1 MLVELFKQHLKVK
14 SFVGENEN
22 ATCIQTHVTIVI
34 YWLIGIIKHKKTY
47 GNVQLTKSCTFSDTL
62 CWSRMIATICSSL
75 LAWRLANLKKNN
87 FTSTLNSIN
96 IY

>member
-34 YWLIGIIKHKKTY
+34 YWLIGIIKHKKPM
-47 GNVQLTKSCTFSDTL
+47 G
-62 CWSRMIATICSSL
+62 MSS
-75 LAWRLANLKKNN
+75 
-87 FTSTLNSIN
+87 
-96 IY
+96 